1 MNLFKL
7 STKSLFNRKFSTLLT
22 LLSIALSTSL
32 LIGIQR
38 VTSSTKSSFESTV
51 SGVDLIVGARSG
63 SINLLLYSVF
73 RIGNATNN
81 IPHKTFSEIS
91 SNEEVAWTIPISL
104 GDSHRGYK
112 VIGTNENYFKHY
124 MYGGDRNLKFQ
135 KGDKFAKIDEV
146 VIGSKVAEQ
155 LGYDLGKQIILS
167 HGTSEITFQ
176 DHDQIKFKVVG
187 ILKPTGTPVDQSLH
201 VSLKAIEALHIE
213 DYDGSENVRE
223 SDVTAFFLKLKSKMS
238 LFDIQRSINDNESY
252 PLMAIIPSLTLRD
265 LWGTIGVAERILF
278 VVSLM
283 VLLVSLLGMVIALI
297 SSLNERRREMAILRS
312 MGAHPFE
319 ISFLLVFESV
329 ILAVSGIILG
339 IFIVYGA
346 LIASYPVLE
355 EKMGLSLGLFTFTNT
370 EFVYI
375 LIIALSAIVAGLFPA
390 LLAYRTSLSDG
401 LKVSN

>member
-1 MNLFKL
+1 M
-7 STKSLFNRKFSTLLT
+7 
-22 LLSIALSTSL
+22 
-32 LIGIQR
+32 
-38 VTSSTKSSFESTV
+38 
-51 SGVDLIVGARSG
+51 
-63 SINLLLYSVF
+63 
-73 RIGNATNN
+73 
-81 IPHKTFSEIS
+81 P
-91 SNEEVAWTIPISL
+91 
-104 GDSHRGYK
+104 
-112 VIGTNENYFKHY
+112 
-124 MYGGDRNLKFQ
+124 
-135 KGDKFAKIDEV
+135 
-146 VIGSKVAEQ
+146 
-155 LGYDLGKQIILS
+155 
-167 HGTSEITFQ
+167 
-176 DHDQIKFKVVG
+176 VG

>member
-38 VTSSTKSSFESTV
+38 VTSSTKASFESTV